1 MMKMKLKILAFGI
14 AKDIF
19 GTNLFSIEINETI
32 SIQALKELILK
43 DYPDFE
49 KLASF
54 RIAVNSEYQEDD
66 FVINEG
72 DEVAIIPPVAGG

>member
-1 MMKMKLKILAFGI
+1 MIELKILAFGI

-19 GTNLFSIEINETI
+19 GTNLFSMEIKEPI
-32 SIQALKELILK
+32 SIQKLKELILK
-43 DYPDFE
+43 DYPDFK

-66 FVINEG
+66 FVIKEG
-72 DEVAIIPPVAGG
+72 DEIAIIPPVAGG

>member
-1 MMKMKLKILAFGI
+1 MELKILAFGI

-19 GTNLFSIEINETI
+19 GINLFSMEIKEAI
-32 SIQALKELILK
+32 SIRELKKLILK
-43 DYPDFE
+43 DYPDFK

-66 FVINEG
+66 FVINNG